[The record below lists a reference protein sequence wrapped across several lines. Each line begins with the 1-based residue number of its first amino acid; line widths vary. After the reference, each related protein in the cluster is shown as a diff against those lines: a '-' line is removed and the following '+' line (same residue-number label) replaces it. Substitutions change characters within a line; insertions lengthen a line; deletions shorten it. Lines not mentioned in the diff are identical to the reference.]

1 MLNPSIGKWIV
12 NKCTTQRTHHRY
24 HLRDVQA
31 RHQGPL
37 EGGGRRKGRPRELGL
52 LSMSIGGGTT
62 PVDEVGKGKTGEDK
76 IKEVGGEQPLV
87 HA

>member
-1 MLNPSIGKWIV
+1 
-12 NKCTTQRTHHRY
+12 
-24 HLRDVQA
+24 
-31 RHQGPL
+31 
-37 EGGGRRKGRPRELGL
+37 
-52 LSMSIGGGTT
+52 MSIGGGTT